1 MKKITLFIPVF
12 ALALPLVSFA
22 AKGAAWKSMTRSELQ
37 THHEHMAQVHQ
48 EVADC
53 LKSGKAED
61 ECRAPLREHRMEMME
76 GMRERRKTRA
86 GTVEKKVETKTENTL
101 ENVPQSVPG
110 ANP

>member
-1 MKKITLFIPVF
+1 MKKITWFLPVL
-12 ALALPLVSFA
+12 ALALPMASYA

-61 ECRAPLREHRMEMME
+61 ECREPLREHRMEMME
-76 GMRERRKTRA
+76 GMKERRKSRA
-86 GTVEKKVETKTENTL
+86 GTVEKKTETKTEQST
-101 ENVPQSVPG
+101 ETVPQMVPG